1 MAPLFAAAN
10 NGAIATPPF
19 YLCEANSYNGSA
31 RLPGHSLL
39 IISYRQFAFTKL
51 YFPNNFLRLF
61 GRLCRLFARFCR
73 VIFHK
78 CSEFDQIC
86 QIAKSQKTRSLK
98 AEMPHFQSIT
108 RRESENAL
116 SSTFFN

>member
-1 MAPLFAAAN
+1 MILDFNPRYEVVNVRSADQRSTAP
-10 NGAIATPPF
+10 
-19 YLCEANSYNGSA
+19 
-31 RLPGHSLL
+31 
-39 IISYRQFAFTKL
+39 IIPYQQFAFTKL

-61 GRLCRLFARFCR
+61 SRLCRLFARFCR

-86 QIAKSQKTRSLK
+86 QIAKSQKTRSFK
-98 AEMPHFQSIT
+98 AETPHFPVIT

-116 SSTFFN
+116 SSTFFS